1 MLYVR
6 KQEQQQHTSTL
17 LVLRTSFFPFWIVV
31 STVENDSTCCCRCCC
46 CWTLP
51 WCTSKSTE
59 GIKHASSTIWHYH
72 SHSLQASSQTIFF
85 YYRSVSLLLGAFY
98 GIHFHSWSL
107 IFCLFSLSLSLFTL
121 LYISEAFLCRHRCP
135 IFYFFFIIIQ
145 PNLFV
150 PIFFV
155 RSNLVEAIFKA
166 QTHTHLNKMCS
177 S

>member
-17 LVLRTSFFPFWIVV
+17 LVLRTSFFSFWIVV
-31 STVENDSTCCCRCCC
+31 FTVENDSTCCCRCCC

-107 IFCLFSLSLSLFTL
+107 IFCLFSLSHFSLFYTFQRL
-121 LYISEAFLCRHRCP
+121 FSVVTVVRFSI
-135 IFYFFFIIIQ
+135 FFIIIQ